1 MTRIAIIG
9 AGDMGQQIAHMGA
22 VNGYS
27 IAGFFDDYH
36 NTGCVVAELP
46 VLGSTDDIITKKDK
60 FDGIVIGIG
69 YKHFNVRKKLYEWLV
84 AENIHMQTIIDK
96 RAIVDETAEVGDGS
110 IVMSN
115 VILDKG
121 VRIGANVFVNIGST
135 IAHDS
140 FIGNHSFVAPRAA
153 VAGFTRIGEC
163 NFLGINST
171 VIDNI
176 ATADNVFIGGG
187 GRRDKEY
194 RRRRFVCR
202 CSGKENQVAL

>member
-1 MTRIAIIG
+1 MNRIAIIG
-9 AGDMGQQIAHMGA
+9 AGDMGQQIAHMGLI
-22 VNGYS
+22 NGYN
-27 IAGFFDDYH
+27 IVGYFDDYH
-36 NTGCVVAELP
+36 NIGNVIAGLP
-46 VLGSTDDIITKKDK
+46 VLGSIEDIITKKDK
-60 FDGIVIGIG
+60 FDSIVIGIG
-69 YKHFNVRKKLYEWLV
+69 YKHFNVRKQLYEWLV
-84 AENIHMQTIIDK
+84 AENIHRQNIIDK

-140 FIGNHSFVAPRAA
+140 FIGNHSFVAPRVAI
-153 VAGFTRIGEC
+153 AGFTRIGEC

-176 ATADNVFIGGG
+176 TTVDNVFIGGG
-187 GRRDKEY
+187 GVVTKSIVEEGLYVGVPVRRI
-194 RRRRFVCR
+194 R
-202 CSGKENQVAL
+202 

>member
-1 MTRIAIIG
+1 MNRIAIIG
-9 AGDMGQQIAHMGA
+9 AGDMGQQIAHMGLI
-22 VNGYS
+22 NGYN
-27 IAGFFDDYH
+27 IVGYFDDYH
-36 NTGCVVAELP
+36 NIGNVIAGLP
-46 VLGSTDDIITKKDK
+46 VLGSIEDIITKKDK
-60 FDGIVIGIG
+60 FDSIVIGIG
-69 YKHFNVRKKLYEWLV
+69 YKHFNVRKQLYEWLV
-84 AENIHMQTIIDK
+84 AENIYRQNIIDK

-140 FIGNHSFVAPRAA
+140 FIGNHSFVAPRVAI
-153 VAGFTRIGEC
+153 AGFTRIGEC

-176 ATADNVFIGGG
+176 TTADNVFIGGG
-187 GRRDKEY
+187 GVVIKSIEEEGLYVGVPVRRI
-194 RRRRFVCR
+194 R
-202 CSGKENQVAL
+202 

>member
-1 MTRIAIIG
+1 
-9 AGDMGQQIAHMGA
+9 MGQQIAHMGLI
-22 VNGYS
+22 NGYN
-27 IAGFFDDYH
+27 IVGYFDDYH
-36 NTGCVVAELP
+36 NIGNVIAGLP
-46 VLGSTDDIITKKDK
+46 VLGSIEDIITKKDK
-60 FDGIVIGIG
+60 FDSIVIGIG
-69 YKHFNVRKKLYEWLV
+69 YKHFNVRKQLYEWLV
-84 AENIHMQTIIDK
+84 AENIHRQNIIDK

-140 FIGNHSFVAPRAA
+140 FIGNHSFVAPRVAI
-153 VAGFTRIGEC
+153 AGFTRIGEC

-176 ATADNVFIGGG
+176 TTADNVFIGGG
-187 GRRDKEY
+187 GVVIKSIEEEGLYVGVPVRRI
-194 RRRRFVCR
+194 R
-202 CSGKENQVAL
+202 

>member
-1 MTRIAIIG
+1 
-9 AGDMGQQIAHMGA
+9 MGQQIAHMGLI
-22 VNGYS
+22 NGYN
-27 IAGFFDDYH
+27 IVGYFDDYH
-36 NTGCVVAELP
+36 NIGNVIAGLP
-46 VLGSTDDIITKKDK
+46 VLGSIEDIITKKDK
-60 FDGIVIGIG
+60 FDSIVIGIG
-69 YKHFNVRKKLYEWLV
+69 YKHFNVRKQLYEWLV
-84 AENIHMQTIIDK
+84 AENIYRQNIIDK

-140 FIGNHSFVAPRAA
+140 FIGNHSFVAPRVAI
-153 VAGFTRIGEC
+153 AGFTRIGEC

-176 ATADNVFIGGG
+176 TTADNVFIGGG
-187 GRRDKEY
+187 GVVIKSIEEEGLYVGVPVRRI
-194 RRRRFVCR
+194 R
-202 CSGKENQVAL
+202 

>member
-1 MTRIAIIG
+1 
-9 AGDMGQQIAHMGA
+9 MGQQIAHMGLI
-22 VNGYS
+22 NGYN
-27 IAGFFDDYH
+27 IVGYFDDYH
-36 NTGCVVAELP
+36 NIGNVIAGVP
-46 VLGSTDDIITKKDK
+46 VLGSTEDIITKKDK
-60 FDGIVIGIG
+60 FDSIVIGIG
-69 YKHFNVRKKLYEWLV
+69 YKHFNVRKQLYEWLV
-84 AENIHMQTIIDK
+84 AENIHRQNIIDK

-140 FIGNHSFVAPRAA
+140 FIGNHSFVAPRVAI
-153 VAGFTRIGEC
+153 AGFTRIGEC

-176 ATADNVFIGGG
+176 TTVDNVFIGGG
-187 GRRDKEY
+187 GVVTKSIVEEGLYVGVPVRRI
-194 RRRRFVCR
+194 R
-202 CSGKENQVAL
+202 